1 MHHLRIHAP
10 PNMHVC
16 RCTIHTYMHH
26 KYTCAPYASLNTH
39 VHHQTPP
46 KIKIYLVGL
55 PSALYDRPGQNER
68 SCVESAVFVAF
79 EVLFM
84 KSAWKAYEKCMLF
97 TKRPLARNCNP
108 MFKVIPESKHI
119 MQGTRYHTTIWTVYP
134 SQIGK
139 MITWWKYRVNQI
151 LKLSAGDLQEAL
163 TPMPT
168 TLATLL
174 RHDVITNWF
183 CKINSHWFCQSFS
196 FSHSVK
202 TTGINHIAVL
212 ADSKKGIQTPFSSH
226 PNLIDL
232 HWQIYDGQPHIPWY
246 DDKLHRWH
254 HLLRQNSNWKIVPP
268 WAAAAYAYF
277 AHWV

>member
-1 MHHLRIHAP
+1 MAFPLHSMTDQVKMRDLVLNQLFLLLLR
-10 PNMHVC
+10 C
-16 RCTIHTYMHH
+16 FSW
-26 KYTCAPYASLNTH
+26 K
-39 VHHQTPP
+39 VHEKH
-46 KIKIYLVGL
+46 
-55 PSALYDRPGQNER
+55 
-68 SCVESAVFVAF
+68 
-79 EVLFM
+79 M
-84 KSAWKAYEKCMLF
+84 KSACSSRKDHLQGIV
-97 TKRPLARNCNP
+97 TP

-232 HWQIYDGQPHIPWY
+232 HWQIYDGQPHITMVW
-246 DDKLHRWH
+246 W
-254 HLLRQNSNWKIVPP
+254 
-268 WAAAAYAYF
+268 
-277 AHWV
+277 